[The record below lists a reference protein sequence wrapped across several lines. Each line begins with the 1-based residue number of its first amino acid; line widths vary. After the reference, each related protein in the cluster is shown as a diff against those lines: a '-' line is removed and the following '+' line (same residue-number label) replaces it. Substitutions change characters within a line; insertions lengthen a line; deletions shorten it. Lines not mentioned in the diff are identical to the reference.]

1 MIKLAKKLWPINR
14 SLTGE
19 GVRKTLKL
27 IKKENRNLKIK
38 SIKSGTKI
46 FDWKIP
52 SEWKINNAW
61 IKNKNKKIIDFKENN
76 LHVIGYSKSVNKVI
90 DYKNLVK
97 KLHSLPSQKNAIPY
111 VTSYYKR
118 DWGFCCTENFKKNL
132 DKRAKYKVFIDSNF
146 KKRGKLN
153 YGEIFFPGKQ
163 NEEILFVTNICH
175 PSLANNE
182 LSGICLLS
190 EISKYLKKLKKNFS
204 YRILF
209 IPETIGAIAFIKQN
223 FNHLKKN
230 TLAGFITVCVG
241 DKGNFSYIPSRY
253 GNNLADKSIK
263 SVLKKNNIKYK
274 KYSWLDRGSDERQ
287 FASPYIDLPIASLTR
302 TKYGEYKEYHTSL
315 DKLGT
320 VVTEKNLLKSFK
332 VYKKIIDYF
341 EKRKFPKTKFYGEP
355 MLSKRKLYNNLSI
368 KNDYNKKKYKVSND
382 ILNFLSYSDGQNS
395 LNEIEKLI
403 GLNKNQV
410 NAIYQI
416 CKKNSLVS

>member
-52 SEWKINNAW
+52 SEWKINSAW
-61 IKNKNKKIIDFKENN
+61 IKFKNKKIIDFKENN
-76 LHVIGYSKSVNKVI
+76 LHVVGYSKSVNKVI

-97 KLHSLPSQKNAIPY
+97 KLHSLPNQKNAIPY

-132 DKRAKYKVFIDSNF
+132 DKKGKYKVFIDSNF
-146 KKRGKLN
+146 KKGGKLN
-153 YGEIFFPGKQ
+153 YGEIYFPGKQ

-175 PSLANNE
+175 PSLANTE
-182 LSGICLLS
+182 LSGLCLLS
-190 EISKYLKKLKKNFS
+190 EISKYLKKLTRNFS

-223 FNHLKKN
+223 FNQLKKN

-287 FASPYIDLPIASLTR
+287 FSSPYVDLPFASLTR
-302 TKYGEYKEYHTSL
+302 SKYGTYKEYHTSL
-315 DKLGT
+315 DKIGSVLT
-320 VVTEKNLLKSFK
+320 QKNLNKSLE
-332 VYKKIIDYF
+332 VYKKLIHF
-341 EKRKFPKTKFYGEP
+341 LKEKFFPNQIFCVNQCSAK
-355 MLSKRKLYNNLSI
+355 
-368 KNDYNKKKYKVSND
+368 
-382 ILNFLSYSDGQNS
+382 
-395 LNEIEKLI
+395 EIYTTI
-403 GLNKNQV
+403 
-410 NAIYQI
+410 
-416 CKKNSLVS
+416 